1 MKKHIPKKYV
11 CHLLALILVAPGLL
25 APAGADTRPAPEDRG
40 ATGLALALR
49 RLQTIAS
56 MLHTAAHPDDESTEL
71 LAYLARGQGAR
82 TAYLSLNRGE
92 GGQNGIGPELWEG
105 LGVIRTEELLA
116 ARKLDA
122 AEQYF
127 TRAFDFGYTR
137 SAEETL
143 QKWNREEILGDMVR
157 VIRTMRP
164 LVVVNG
170 FSGTAQDGHG
180 QHQVAGM
187 LTPEAIKAA
196 ADPNRFPEQI
206 AKEGLQPWQVLK
218 VYGRRFGPTSSGPR
232 AEFDVGVYDPALGR
246 SYAEL
251 AADGRSRHRSQDFG
265 MIQARGAQ
273 TRSFPRLQSSVQ
285 APEAEKSLFDGIDV
299 SIAGVAKFAG
309 SEGERM
315 LPSLAKIKELAAK
328 ALADFRI
335 ESPESI
341 APLLAAGLRE
351 VRSLRATLTTLDPVS
366 RATVDGMLA
375 RKEQEF
381 NDALAK
387 SHGVI
392 VDALSN
398 TEIVTPGE
406 SVDVTTNVFLGR
418 TALNDNGS
426 NAASPKI
433 QLITPESWRVES
445 IQAEPEQRSGPQAFL
460 RVRDKADIVSRFR
473 AIVPDNEPPTQP
485 YWLTKP
491 RTKDQ
496 FDWDSSM
503 PRNLPF
509 APPVAHARVELTL
522 NGERVV
528 INQPV
533 EYRFADKTFGE
544 IRRELRVAPAL
555 TLTVHP
561 SLLIIPA
568 QSQPQSAK
576 EKPVRKLSNSRP
588 VISGGTDVNSLAS
601 ANGEREISIE
611 ITHNARKAT
620 NGVVKLVAPQG
631 WKVIADERP
640 LSFTRQNEKTS
651 RAFKITPPAGATGAF
666 DVRAI
671 AEAPSGAEAREYD
684 NGYSVISYPHIEPH
698 FIYAKATTRVEVFD
712 VKVAGNLKVG
722 YVMGS
727 GDDGPEALRQ
737 MGVNV
742 KMINAAEL
750 ASGDLSVYDTI
761 VLGIR
766 VYEVNEDVIANNKR
780 LLDYV
785 SNGGTLIVQ
794 YNKNEYANGAYA
806 PYPVRMT
813 RGDRVTDENA
823 PITVLVPD
831 HPLFNFPN
839 KITAEDWKGW
849 TQERG
854 LYFLSDWD
862 AHFTPLLASSDDPGN
877 QLKGG
882 QLIAQYGKGNYV
894 YTAYSWFRQFPA
906 GVPGAYRLFA
916 NLVSLPKK
924 K

>member
-1 MKKHIPKKYV
+1 MRKSPPPLLNRISSV
-11 CHLLALILVAPGLL
+11 LAFTLALQLTLGSVS
-25 APAGADTRPAPEDRG
+25 ADTRPAPEDRG
-40 ATGLALALR
+40 ATGLALVLR

-56 MLHTAAHPDDESTEL
+56 ALHTAAHPDDESTEL
-71 LAYLARGQGAR
+71 LAYLARGEGAR

-116 ARKLDA
+116 ARKLDG

-157 VIRTMRP
+157 VIRMMRP

-206 AKEGLQPWQVLK
+206 AKEGLQPWRVLK
-218 VYGRRFGPTSSGPR
+218 VYGRRFSPTSSGPR
-232 AEFDVGVYDPALGR
+232 AEFDVGAYDPVLGR

-265 MIQARGAQ
+265 MIQVRGAQ
-273 TRSFPRLQSSVQ
+273 TRSFPRLQCSVQ
-285 APEAEKSLFDGIDV
+285 TPDVEKSLFEGIDV
-299 SIAGVAKFAG
+299 TITGVAKFAG
-309 SEGERM
+309 NEGERM
-315 LPSLAKIKELAAK
+315 LPALTRIKELAAK
-328 ALADFRI
+328 ALAEFRI
-335 ESPESI
+335 ERPEAI
-341 APLLAAGLRE
+341 APHLAAGLRE
-351 VRSLRATLTTLDPVS
+351 VRALRATLTNLDPVS

-406 SVDVTTNVFLGR
+406 NVDVTANLYFRATSSGEEFKRSAPRVELV
-418 TALNDNGS
+418 A
-426 NAASPKI
+426 PQK
-433 QLITPESWRVES
+433 WRVE
-445 IQAEPEQRSGPQAFL
+445 QLQGEAAQPSGQMAFL
-460 RVRDKADIVSRFR
+460 RGRETPNLVKRFR
-473 AIVPDNEPPTQP
+473 AFASENEPPTQP
-485 YWLTKP
+485 YWLAKP
-491 RTKDQ
+491 RVKDQ
-496 FDWDSSM
+496 FDWDDTT
-503 PRNLPF
+503 PRNLPV
-509 APPVAHARVELTL
+509 APPILHARVELDL
-522 NGERVV
+522 SGERVV

-544 IRRELRVAPAL
+544 IRRALKVAPAL

-568 QSQPQSAK
+568 GDA
-576 EKPVRKLSNSRP
+576 SR
-588 VISGGTDVNSLAS
+588 A
-601 ANGEREISIE
+601 REISVE
-611 ITHNARKAT
+611 ITHNARRTTSGA
-620 NGVVKLVAPQG
+620 VKLVAPPG
-631 WKVIADERP
+631 WKVEADDRP
-640 LSFTRQNEKTS
+640 LAFTRQNEKTARS
-651 RAFKITPPAGATGAF
+651 FKVTPPTGVTGAF
-666 DVRAI
+666 DLKAV
-671 AEAPSGAEAREYD
+671 AEAPSGSEARVYS
-684 NGYSVISYPHIEPH
+684 NGYSVISYPHIESH
-698 FIYAKATTRVEVFD
+698 LIYRAATTKVEVFD
-712 VKVAGNLKVG
+712 VKVARDLKVG

-742 KMINAAEL
+742 KMINGAEL

-766 VYEVNEDVIANNKR
+766 VYEVNEDVISNNKR

-794 YNKNEYANGAYA
+794 YNKNEYANGNFA
-806 PYPVRMT
+806 PYPVGMS

-823 PITVLVPD
+823 PIAVLVPD

-839 KITAEDWKGW
+839 KIAAEDWKGW

-854 LYFLSDWD
+854 LYFLSNWD
-862 AHFTPLLASSDDPGN
+862 AHYTPLLASSDDPAN
-877 QLKGG
+877 PLKGG

-916 NLVSLPKK
+916 NLVSLPKRK
-924 K
+924 

>member
-1 MKKHIPKKYV
+1 MKKHCPKSYI
-11 CHLLALILVAPGLL
+11 CRLLAFVLVAAGLFVT
-25 APAGADTRPAPEDRG
+25 ARTDTRPAPEDRG

-116 ARKLDA
+116 ARKLDG

-143 QKWNREEILGDMVR
+143 EKWNREEILGDMVR

-180 QHQVAGM
+180 QHQIAGM

-218 VYGRRFGPTSSGPR
+218 VYARRFGPTSSGPR
-232 AEFDVGVYDPALGR
+232 AEFDVGVYDPVLGR

-265 MIQARGAQ
+265 MIQARGSQ
-273 TRSFPRLQSSVQ
+273 PRSFPRLESSVQ
-285 APEAEKSLFDGIDV
+285 APDAEKSLFTGIDV
-299 SIAGVAKFAG
+299 TITGVANFAG
-309 SEGERM
+309 GEGERM
-315 LPSLAKIKELAAK
+315 TPALARIKELAAK

-335 ESPESI
+335 ESPEAV
-341 APLLAAGLRE
+341 APHLAAGLRE
-351 VRSLRATLTTLDPVS
+351 VRSLRATLTTLDPAS

-406 SVDVTTNVFLGR
+406 SLDVTTNLYIR
-418 TALNDNGS
+418 TTSSEDDFKRIAPRIELVAPQN
-426 NAASPKI
+426 
-433 QLITPESWRVES
+433 WRVEPL
-445 IQAEPEQRSGPQAFL
+445 QGEQGQPSGQTTFL
-460 RVRDKADIVSRFR
+460 RVRETPNFVQRFR
-473 AIVPDNEPPTQP
+473 ALTPDNEPPTQP

-503 PRNLPF
+503 PRGLPF
-509 APPVAHARVELTL
+509 APPIAHAKVELTL
-522 NGERVV
+522 SGERVV

-544 IRRELRVAPAL
+544 IRRELKVAPAL

-568 QSQPQSAK
+568 RSQPQM
-576 EKPVRKLSNSRP
+576 
-588 VISGGTDVNSLAS
+588 D
-601 ANGEREISIE
+601 GEREISVE
-611 ITHNARKAT
+611 ITRNARKAT

-631 WKVIADERP
+631 WKVVADDRP
-640 LSFTRQNEKTS
+640 LSFTRQNEKTA
-651 RAFKITPPAGATGAF
+651 RTFKITPPAGATGAF
-666 DVRAI
+666 DVRAV
-671 AEAPSGAEAREYD
+671 AEANGREY
-684 NGYSVISYPHIEPH
+684 NTGYSVISYPHIESH
-698 FIYAKATTRVEVFD
+698 FIYRPATTKVEVFD
-712 VKVAGNLKVG
+712 VKVASNLKVG

-742 KMINAAEL
+742 KLINAAEL

-794 YNKNEYANGAYA
+794 YNKNEYANGNFA
-806 PYPVRMT
+806 PYPVRMA

-839 KITAEDWKGW
+839 KITNEDWKGW

-862 AHFTPLLASSDDPGN
+862 ARYTPLLASSDDPGN
-877 QLKGG
+877 PLKGG

-924 K
+924 R